1 MLYKEVAKNSTYLVQ
16 TKRKEQRMKT
26 LIIMLFTLG
35 STCLLTGADTKVTLS
50 GVHLCCKGCVKGVA
64 KAVDKSGGKASCD
77 AKAGTVVISGTK
89 EVVEKA
95 LEAVAKAG
103 YYGKSDNKDLSI
115 ASQGGA
121 KDEKVKSLTLSG
133 AHLCCGKCV
142 KAIAK
147 AVNATDGASAHT
159 AKKGSKTFEVTGDFN
174 ALTLIKALHDNGLHA
189 FVK

>member
-1 MLYKEVAKNSTYLVQ
+1 
-16 TKRKEQRMKT
+16 MKT

-35 STCLLTGADTKVTLS
+35 SACLAIGADTKVTLS

-64 KAVDKSGGKASCD
+64 KAVNKSGGKASCD
-77 AKAGTVVISGTK
+77 AKAGTVVITGDKGTI
-89 EVVEKA
+89 EKA
-95 LEAVAKAG
+95 LEAIAKAG
-103 YYGKSDNKDLSI
+103 YYGKSDNEDLSI

-142 KAIAK
+142 KAVAK
-147 AVNATDGASAHT
+147 AVGATDGASAHT
-159 AKKGSKTFEVTGDFN
+159 AKKGSKTFDVTGNFN
-174 ALTLIKALHDNGLHA
+174 AQALIKALHDNGLHA

>member
-1 MLYKEVAKNSTYLVQ
+1 
-16 TKRKEQRMKT
+16 MKI
-26 LIIMLFTLG
+26 LIVSILTLG
-35 STCLLTGADTKVTLS
+35 FSLFAAGAETKVTLS

-77 AKAGTVVISGTK
+77 AKAGTVVISGDK
-89 EVVEKA
+89 ESVTKA

-159 AKKGSKTFEVTGDFN
+159 AEKGSKTFEVTGDFN
-174 ALTLIKALHDNGLHA
+174 ALSLIEALHANGLHA

>member
-1 MLYKEVAKNSTYLVQ
+1 
-16 TKRKEQRMKT
+16 MKT
-26 LIIMLFTLG
+26 LTIMLLTLG
-35 STCLLTGADTKVTLS
+35 SACYLSAAATKVTLS
-50 GVHLCCKGCVKGVA
+50 GVHLCCKGCVKGVT
-64 KAVDKSGGKASCD
+64 KAIDTSGGKATCD

-103 YYGKSDNKDLSI
+103 YYGKSDNEALAI
-115 ASQGGA
+115 ACQGGA

-133 AHLCCGKCV
+133 THLCCGKCV
-142 KAIAK
+142 KAVAK
-147 AVNATDGASAHT
+147 AVDATEGADAHT

-174 ALTLIKALHDNGLHA
+174 AGAIIKALHDNGLHA

>member
-1 MLYKEVAKNSTYLVQ
+1 
-16 TKRKEQRMKT
+16 MKT
-26 LIIMLFTLG
+26 LSILLLTLG
-35 STCLLTGADTKVTLS
+35 SSCLLIGAETKVTLS

-77 AKAGTVVISGTK
+77 AKAGIVVISGTK
-89 EVVEKA
+89 GAVGKA
-95 LEAVAKAG
+95 LEAIAKAG
-103 YYGKSDNKDLSI
+103 YYGKSDNENLSI

-133 AHLCCGKCV
+133 THLCCGKCV
-142 KAIAK
+142 KAVAK
-147 AVNATDGASAHT
+147 AVNATDGADAHT

-174 ALTLIKALHDNGLHA
+174 ALALIKALHDNGLHA

>member
-1 MLYKEVAKNSTYLVQ
+1 
-16 TKRKEQRMKT
+16 MKT
-26 LIIMLFTLG
+26 LITILFTLG

-64 KAVDKSGGKASCD
+64 KAVDKSGGKAACD

-103 YYGKSDNKDLSI
+103 YYGKSDNEALAI
-115 ASQGGA
+115 ACQGGA
-121 KDEKVKSLTLSG
+121 DDKKVKSLTLSG
-133 AHLCCGKCV
+133 THLCCGKCV
-142 KAIAK
+142 KAVTK
-147 AVNATDGASAHT
+147 AVNATDGATTHT

-174 ALTLIKALHDNGLHA
+174 ALSLIKALHDNGLHA